1 MSEIHYIKNARNQK
15 STFDFSWTYVPSIF
29 LLFNLGPNFAAAAL
43 ATMKRITTYLLENPL
58 VHHQGC
64 ILTDLTMRI
73 LREKCRMRPWPHG
86 GGRSMLLADPF

>member
-1 MSEIHYIKNARNQK
+1 M
-15 STFDFSWTYVPSIF
+15 PSIF
-29 LLFNLGPNFAAAAL
+29 LLFNLGQNFAAAAAL
-43 ATMKRITTYLLENPL
+43 ATMKQITTYLLENPL

-73 LREKCRMRPWPHG
+73 LREKCRMRPWPR